1 MNKTIQVFL
10 LSLSAFILA
19 SCSKEKTADE
29 GVLFPHLSISD
40 VENQKIKAS
49 EIFTDY
55 RVIPLET
62 TENSLLG
69 GRFVK
74 IIKKGP
80 FFYIQSINDVVVF
93 DNDGKFVNRLSHVGT
108 GPEEYEQLYDFDV
121 VEKYNEIWVSS
132 AKGIYRY
139 DSQTMAFKGLIS
151 VSFFV
156 NEFKYLKD
164 GTIIASTP
172 DDVRFKIINMEGEV
186 LQSFLEN
193 DRVNIGK
200 TAIQFVEIDGRII
213 SQLASTNEAICYDPE
228 SKEFSMINILP
239 PSSELYTTA
248 TAREYHEKYGFRDS
262 REKLSES
269 FIGVGTF
276 RKIGDT
282 VLMTLQ
288 YPGFEWSLAVNQGQV
303 TRVYP
308 YHPEDKSML
317 TDDLSPTNTFLLF
330 NTLIVGE
337 SDDSF
342 IFMYDPEEDS
352 DDNPGLIEVKKVK
365 LNKN

>member
-108 GPEEYEQLYDFDV
+108 GPEEYE
-121 VEKYNEIWVSS
+121 
-132 AKGIYRY
+132 
-139 DSQTMAFKGLIS
+139 
-151 VSFFV
+151 
-156 NEFKYLKD
+156 
-164 GTIIASTP
+164 
-172 DDVRFKIINMEGEV
+172 
-186 LQSFLEN
+186 
-193 DRVNIGK
+193 
-200 TAIQFVEIDGRII
+200 
-213 SQLASTNEAICYDPE
+213 
-228 SKEFSMINILP
+228 
-239 PSSELYTTA
+239 
-248 TAREYHEKYGFRDS
+248 
-262 REKLSES
+262 
-269 FIGVGTF
+269 
-276 RKIGDT
+276 
-282 VLMTLQ
+282 
-288 YPGFEWSLAVNQGQV
+288 
-303 TRVYP
+303 
-308 YHPEDKSML
+308 
-317 TDDLSPTNTFLLF
+317 
-330 NTLIVGE
+330 
-337 SDDSF
+337 
-342 IFMYDPEEDS
+342 
-352 DDNPGLIEVKKVK
+352 
-365 LNKN
+365 